1 MHESVAPQAPPACI
15 KKRRATFDG
24 IFHRV
29 CAEFNVREAELL
41 GKSRLR
47 RIARPRQVLMYLAYW
62 NTNLSYPEIGRRLG
76 QRNHTTVISGV
87 KKVKTLRQSDEAFD
101 ARIKK
106 IECSFPL
113 L

>member
-1 MHESVAPQAPPACI
+1 MDESPVPAISIPCV
-15 KKRRATFDG
+15 KQRRATFDE
-24 IFHRV
+24 ILHRV
-29 CAEFNVREAELL
+29 CTEFSVREAELL
-41 GKSRLR
+41 GERRLR
-47 RIARPRQVLMYLAYW
+47 RIARPRQVLMYLTYW

-76 QRNHTTVISGV
+76 KKNHTTVLSGV
-87 KKVKTLRQSDEAFD
+87 KKVKTLREEDEAFD